1 MARPQ
6 LSIGII
12 FKNEARCLER
22 CLKSFQALREA
33 VPCEIVMADT
43 GSTDG
48 SHEIA
53 AKYADILFDFPW
65 INDFSA
71 ARNAVMD
78 RCSGKWYLSVDADE
92 WLDSDISELAALLRS
107 LKKRPERVCSIIV
120 RNYHTENLDIGSS
133 NDLVALRMVRMS
145 SKLRYMS
152 PIHEYIPVA
161 AESEPTIRLERTIL
175 HHDGY
180 VDWGGERGYSKRKR
194 NIELLRKEVE
204 KYPNDVRTLVHFT
217 DSIHAEDCEDFL
229 PTLYQMVEA
238 VKTKSSAWEAYGPP
252 ALRQAVL
259 TADERDLP
267 ELQEWLAMAWEWF
280 PNSFFVCLDIG
291 YVIAH
296 RYWKQGS
303 YAECLHW
310 CEIYMDAIA
319 DFHADRGEVSGLLF
333 STLQYATEGCEKEMS
348 ALRIKA
354 LYRCGKNDEA
364 DEILDQ
370 ADCPAMTVSQF
381 TAHVRNLIEFRAEGP
396 IQRLYNR
403 VSAPEY
409 PKEGQAAEHREAFL
423 QEAAATFASDYRK
436 KEAGAEN
443 FTQHAYTLFASLNG
457 KCEIGTA
464 VAVMQAD
471 GVQEIETLL
480 GVVEDWD
487 YLPTAAL
494 EHALEK
500 GIHFPPAGK
509 LMSLEE
515 MDKLAARLGRNV
527 QLTAELTLWAAGSLP
542 EDLAALLWARG
553 VAIVAVRSCHW
564 QEAEQGMALCRAF
577 AKVVGSFVSRY
588 YAEEAF
594 RGDNFQMLPGMYRA
608 AWYCQK
614 AFEALDGGDCGAY
627 VRLLRE
633 GVTAYPGT
641 KKMAMFLLDNT
652 PEVQDLLAPP
662 PEVQA
667 LADQVRV
674 ILARYEP
681 NDPAVAA
688 LKQSEAYQKVAH
700 LINNCPPPAYKRP
713 RNNFKIFTFWEPRK
727 SIPAYIQLCMQTWKK
742 FLPHAEIHVLDY
754 SNMADYVDAKA
765 VYGERLFSGSFTLS
779 MIADAVRALVLERH
793 GGIWMDADTILTGR
807 EIGEYFCQKKEVS
820 FFGYPAQSSVHLA
833 WISAEKHAKLLQHW
847 VSQCAKKINS
857 LTQADMEAPNFWSY
871 LGNSITNPYIQSHPN
886 EIEIKDAIKAGC
898 TPELKISS
906 PSPLQAYID
915 FYFKKSLHLQDINS
929 PVLLLHNSWTP
940 PEYRTLPLNQLSHYD
955 CTMSNILMELT
966 Q

>member
-78 RCSGKWYLSVDADE
+78 RSSGKWYLTVDADE
-92 WLDSDISELAALLRS
+92 WLDEDISELVGFLKS
-107 LKKRPERVCSIIV
+107 IKKRPERVCTVIQ
-120 RNYHTENLDIGSS
+120 RNYFSERFEPDNC
-133 NDLVALRMVRMS
+133 NDLMAMRMVRMA
-145 SKLRYMS
+145 SKLRYVA
-152 PIHEYIPVA
+152 PIHECFPIA
-161 AESEPTIRLERTIL
+161 SDQEPTVYLNRTIL

-180 VDWGGERGYSKRKR
+180 IGMGDERGRAKRER
-194 NIELLRKEVE
+194 NLMLLRQQMLDENSE
-204 KYPNDVRTLVHFT
+204 NIRTLVEYI
-217 DSIHAEDCEDFL
+217 DSGTAEEDFL
-229 PTLYQMVEA
+229 DRIYETVKA
-238 VKTKSSAWEAYGPP
+238 VQEKKQSWVQYGPP
-252 ALRQAVL
+252 ALRQAVC
-259 TADERDLP
+259 AACERSLP
-267 ELQEWLAMAWEWF
+267 ELQEWAAMAEEMF
-280 PNSFFVCLDIG
+280 PASFFVCLDIA
-291 YVIAH
+291 YTMSNQCWEH
-296 RYWKQGS
+296 KEYE
-303 YAECLHW
+303 ECLRW
-310 CEIYMDAIA
+310 CEKYERAIT
-319 DFHADRGEVSGLLF
+319 DFRSGQGEMKGLLF
-333 STLQYATEGCEKEMS
+333 STLRFATAGCENVMKNRHI
-348 ALRIKA
+348 AA
-354 LYRCGKNDEA
+354 LYRCGKCEEA
-364 DEILDQ
+364 DNRLNKI
-370 ADCPAMTVSQF
+370 DCSIMDNNQF
-381 TAHVRNLIEFRAEGP
+381 KTHVRTLIELQAKGP
-396 IQRLYNR
+396 VEELYHQI
-403 VSAPEY
+403 SAPEY
-409 PKEGQAAEHREAFL
+409 PEGRAEEHRSIFF

-464 VAVMQAD
+464 AAVMQAD

-480 GVVEDWD
+480 GMIEDWD

-527 QLTAELTLWAAGSLP
+527 QLTAELTLRAAGSLP
-542 EDLAALLWARG
+542 EDLASLLWARG

-614 AFEALDGGDCGAY
+614 AFEALDGGDFGAY

-652 PEVQDLLAPP
+652 PEVQELLVPP

-700 LINNCPPPAYKRP
+700 LINSCPPAHKRP

-727 SIPAYIQLCMQTWKK
+727 SIPAYLQACMQTWKK

-793 GGIWMDADTILTGR
+793 GGIWMDADTILTER
-807 EIGEYFCQKKEVS
+807 EIKEYFCHKKEVS

-857 LTQADMEAPNFWSY
+857 LTKTDMEAPNFWSY

-886 EIEIKDAIKAGC
+886 EIEIKDVIKAGC
-898 TPELKISS
+898 TPELKFSS

-940 PEYRTLPLNQLSHYD
+940 PEYRMLPLDQLSQCD